1 MNVRMI
7 IGIEVE
13 RTFSLKERGL
23 PRRSIDGSNKK
34 DIFHRI
40 ADGLTS
46 EVLGLLSTTYRKY

>member
-7 IGIEVE
+7 TGIEGE
-13 RTFSLKERGL
+13 RKFSLKERGL
-23 PRRSIDGSNKK
+23 PTRLTDGSNKK

-46 EVLGLLSTTYRKY
+46 EILGL

>member
-1 MNVRMI
+1 MNVRII

-23 PRRSIDGSNKK
+23 PRRLIDGSNKK

-46 EVLGLLSTTYRKY
+46 EVLGL